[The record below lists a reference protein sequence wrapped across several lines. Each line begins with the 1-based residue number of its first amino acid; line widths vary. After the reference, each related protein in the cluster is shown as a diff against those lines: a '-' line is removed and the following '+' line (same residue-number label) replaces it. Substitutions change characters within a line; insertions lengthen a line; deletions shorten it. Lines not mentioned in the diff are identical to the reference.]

1 MTDRDTTVVSIFRVP
16 SVAVCENSVSDVEFA
31 RSLPLRATCPVT
43 TEQGKLHSVL
53 LSVSERRRR
62 RGDGETKLNREGSRP
77 PLPRSSPL
85 PSTTPEPS
93 SRREEYEK
101 ENYSKVKP
109 FCSDLLHLSR
119 YSRISADA
127 ELPRAVADGEIVQM
141 PPCSN
146 LRNPPPHYDGITTS
160 TDVEIHRTV
169 SAVSLTSSGSGDTAA
184 LCPAAAAE
192 TAATNDSCRRR
203 GYNERRKKSGGKLRR
218 IRKRFG
224 KERI

>member
-1 MTDRDTTVVSIFRVP
+1 MTDRDTTALSIFRAP

-77 PLPRSSPL
+77 PLPRSSPR

-93 SRREEYEK
+93 RRREEYEK

-119 YSRISADA
+119 YGRISADA
-127 ELPRAVADGEIVQM
+127 ELPRAVADGEI

-169 SAVSLTSSGSGDTAA
+169 SAVSLTSSGGSGDTAA
-184 LCPAAAAE
+184 LCPAAAE
-192 TAATNDSCRRR
+192 TATNDSCRRR